1 MAGNLIS
8 DAHLAALAVENGAT
22 VLSADNDFKGHC
34 QVNEA
39 VTRSGKCGAVSSL
52 ILKQWSPRSKPQRH
66 GHEAT
71 GSCGVEVGVGQA
83 LST

>member
-1 MAGNLIS
+1 MIGTSLGPYKIIEQLGAG
-8 DAHLAALAVENGAT
+8 
-22 VLSADNDFKGHC
+22 GHC

-39 VTRSGKCGAVSSL
+39 VTRSGKFGAVSSL

-71 GSCGVEVGVGQA
+71 GSCGVEVGVGQG
-83 LST
+83 